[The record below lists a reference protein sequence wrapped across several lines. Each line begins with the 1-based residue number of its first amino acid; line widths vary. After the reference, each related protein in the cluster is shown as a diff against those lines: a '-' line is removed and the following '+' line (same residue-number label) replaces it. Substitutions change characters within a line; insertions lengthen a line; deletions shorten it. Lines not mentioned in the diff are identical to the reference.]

1 MPHDDEPQ
9 VLRPYHAAETLTVRQ
24 AAALAK
30 RSARTIRDWVARF
43 DLGRRIGGSW
53 AISSV
58 ALLMHLESNREA
70 LALYHAGDRS
80 SPIITAYFERCD
92 VPLPRRHTQD
102 RVVPVVG
109 IREDRLSELKGF

>member
-1 MPHDDEPQ
+1 MLHDGEPQ
-9 VLRPYHAAETLTVRQ
+9 VLRPFHRSEAFPIAEAADV
-24 AAALAK
+24 AG
-30 RSARTIRDWVARF
+30 RSVRTIREWCARF
-43 DLGRRIGGSW
+43 DIGRRIGGSW

-58 ALLMHLESNREA
+58 ALLMHLEGNHEA
-70 LALYHAGDRS
+70 LTLYHAGDRS